1 MSLNDPAAAA
11 QAAESSVP
19 TQAVEVDVT
28 KLTALSPEVISK
40 QATVSAAVQRVHSPS
55 RSD

>member
-11 QAAESSVP
+11 QSADSGVP
-19 TQAVEVDVT
+19 TQEVSVDVT

-40 QATVSAAVQRVHSPS
+40 QATVSTISAGWSGVFR
-55 RSD
+55 RE

>member
-40 QATVSAAVQRVHSPS
+40 QATVSTAV
-55 RSD
+55 